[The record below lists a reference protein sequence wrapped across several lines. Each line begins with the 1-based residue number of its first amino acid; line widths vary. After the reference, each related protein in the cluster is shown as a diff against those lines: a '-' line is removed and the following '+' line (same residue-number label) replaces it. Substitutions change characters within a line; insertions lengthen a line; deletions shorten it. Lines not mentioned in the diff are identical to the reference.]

1 MPLRID
7 LIYAPIKY
15 LPMSWGLLPLMRR
28 LIAGLLLLLDL
39 SQEPASALPLSMADA
54 DNDTVTELCT
64 KETFWC
70 GPSAD
75 EQNIYA
81 AIRSK
86 QNAIHAD
93 RGISQTTT
101 PIVCSERVQAPKQ
114 VAAAYSQKYSDVL
127 CAATIETP
135 CPLFVASIGSP
146 VAPEDLDP
154 SLAALLTVRLLI

>member
-93 RGISQTTT
+93 RVLRARPSSEAGC
-101 PIVCSERVQAPKQ
+101 CSVFSEVFRR
-114 VAAAYSQKYSDVL
+114 
-127 CAATIETP
+127 
-135 CPLFVASIGSP
+135 
-146 VAPEDLDP
+146 
-154 SLAALLTVRLLI
+154 SLRGDD

>member
-1 MPLRID
+1 M
-7 LIYAPIKY
+7 
-15 LPMSWGLLPLMRR
+15 MCR

-39 SQEPASALPLSMADA
+39 SQEPASAFPLSMADS
-54 DNDTVTELCT
+54 DDDTVTELCT

-86 QNAIHAD
+86 QHAIYTD
-93 RGISQTTT
+93 RGISRTTT
-101 PIVCSERVQAPKQ
+101 PIVCSERVRAPKQ
-114 VAAAYSQKYSDVL
+114 VVAAYSQKYSDVL
-127 CAATIETP
+127 CAATFETP
-135 CPLFVASIGSP
+135 YPLFVASIGSP
-146 VAPEDLDP
+146 AARADLDP